1 MNKFKY
7 AGMAAVVGG
16 GLTKNDILFII
27 SILLTVLGIL
37 QTYLEGRKNG
47 S

>member
-1 MNKFKY
+1 VNKLKY

-16 GLTKNDILFII
+16 GLSQQDWLFII
-27 SILLTVLGIL
+27 SILLTVLGML
-37 QTYLEGRKNG
+37 QTYLENRKNG